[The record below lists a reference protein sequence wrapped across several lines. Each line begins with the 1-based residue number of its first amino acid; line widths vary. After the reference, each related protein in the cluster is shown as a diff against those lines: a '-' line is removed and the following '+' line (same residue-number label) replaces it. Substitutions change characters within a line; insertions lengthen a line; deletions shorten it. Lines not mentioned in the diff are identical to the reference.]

1 MPQKAGQKG
10 RSGTQGRPLSPSLIR
25 DILVFQKNEITESRI
40 YERLSGCVKNPANAR
55 LLSRISADEKAHY
68 AFWKRLTG
76 VEVKPSAWKAFF
88 YFWISRLF
96 GVTFGV
102 KLMERGEAGAQK
114 AYGRVIPAVP
124 GARKVRDDEERHE
137 HDLLAA
143 FDEELLR
150 YVGSIVLGLN
160 DALVELTGA
169 LAGLTFALRNTR
181 LIALAG
187 LVTGIAASLSMAA
200 SEYLSTKTEGGKN
213 ALKSA
218 VYTGITYV
226 VTVMLLILP
235 YLIPVGGYLLCLAVT
250 LSIAILIIL
259 AFTYYVSVAKDLPFA
274 RRFLEMA
281 GISVTVAAV
290 SFGIGYILRILLPGA
305 RV

>member
-1 MPQKAGQKG
+1 MAKNRITDELKAEIAG
-10 RSGTQGRPLSPSLIR
+10 
-25 DILVFQKNEITESRI
+25 FQKNEITEFHIYSRLARRTKHPSNAKLLGRI
-40 YERLSGCVKNPANAR
+40 ASEER
-55 LLSRISADEKAHY
+55 AHY
-68 AFWKRLTG
+68 SFWKSVSG
-76 VEVKPSAWKAFF
+76 KEVKPSRLKVFKYYWLA
-88 YFWISRLF
+88 RLF

-102 KLMERGEAGAQK
+102 KLMERGEAGAQA
-114 AYGRVIPAVP
+114 AYARVTRAVP
-124 GARKVRDDEERHE
+124 KARQIQKDEERHE
-137 HDLLAA
+137 HELLAA

-187 LVTGIAASLSMAA
+187 LVTGLAASLSMAA
-200 SEYLSTKTEGGKN
+200 SEYLSTKSEGESEGKG

-226 VTVMLLILP
+226 VTVVLLISP
-235 YLIPVGGYLLCLAVT
+235 YLLIQDYVLCLAVT
-250 LSIAILIIL
+250 LTLSVLIIL
-259 AFTYYVSVAKDLPFA
+259 AFTYYTSVAKDLPFA

-281 GISVTVAAV
+281 GISLGVAV
-290 SFGIGYILRILLPGA
+290 ISFGIGTVIRLVLG
-305 RV
+305 VEV

>member
-1 MPQKAGQKG
+1 MIEDLAG
-10 RSGTQGRPLSPSLIR
+10 
-25 DILVFQKNEITESRI
+25 FQRNEITEYHI
-40 YERLSGCVKNPANAR
+40 YSRLSVRMKNVANAR
-55 LLSRISADEKAHY
+55 LLAGIAADEKAHY
-68 AFWKRLTG
+68 DFWKRHTG
-76 VEVKPSAWKAFF
+76 RIVTPNRVKVFF
-88 YFWISRLF
+88 YYWISLLF

-102 KLMERGEAGAQK
+102 KLMERGESGAQE
-114 AYGRVIPAVP
+114 AYRRVIPAIP
-124 GARKVRDDEERHE
+124 GARKIMREEEKHE
-137 HDLLAA
+137 NDLLKA

-169 LAGLTFALRNTR
+169 LAGLTFALRKTS

-200 SEYLSTKTEGGKN
+200 SEYLSTKAEGGKN

-218 VYTGITYV
+218 VYTGIAYV

-235 YLIPVGGYLLCLAVT
+235 YLLIADYLVCLAITMSMAV
-250 LSIAILIIL
+250 LIIL
-259 AFTYYVSVAKDLPFA
+259 AFTYYMAVAKDLPFA

-281 GISVTVAAV
+281 GISLSVAAI
-290 SFGIGYILRILLPGA
+290 SFGIGFLIRIALG
-305 RV
+305 VDV